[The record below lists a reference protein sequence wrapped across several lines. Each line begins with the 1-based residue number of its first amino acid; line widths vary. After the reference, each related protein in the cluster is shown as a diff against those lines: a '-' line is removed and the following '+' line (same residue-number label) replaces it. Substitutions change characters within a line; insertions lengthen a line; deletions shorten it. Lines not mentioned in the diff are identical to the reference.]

1 MIINET
7 TFAMLDQVDLIAAQ
21 LKKSAVF
28 QTYLAAKRHLAEDQV
43 AQVKVSALQE
53 AKAAYDLIKDYGQ
66 YAPDYRQI
74 RRRAQKAQRVV
85 ALDPSVA
92 AFRQAELDLQTV
104 LDEIGVTIANSISK
118 DIMVATGNPFF
129 ETGRP
134 TAHHCTIKGE

>member
-28 QTYLAAKRHLAEDQV
+28 QTYLAAKRHLAENQV

-53 AKAAYDLIKDYGQ
+53 AKAAYDQIKDYGQ

>member
-28 QTYLAAKRHLAEDQV
+28 QTYLAAKRHLAEDRV

-53 AKAAYDLIKDYGQ
+53 AKAAYDQIKDYGQ